1 MDSRDNYNDTE
12 NRDDR
17 LYQPN
22 QAARSTR
29 NSDLTDPER
38 DQERLR
44 GDEATIDLPEVKDIP
59 GQEHIHVPSL
69 GELADTTAS
78 SDDEEGAGLLDDLNE
93 DDTIRMGTAADITA
107 DERETLERG
116 DDYMPTRDEERLQ
129 QASMDN
135 TDFDGDPLN
144 EAGFGSERTGAD
156 LDTGGTDED
165 DTMENIGEEDEEN
178 NQYSLGGDDKE
189 GLEDKTS

>member
-1 MDSRDNYNDTE
+1 MDSRDNNYNNTE

-17 LYQPN
+17 LYQANEP
-22 QAARSTR
+22 ARSAR

-59 GQEHIHVPSL
+59 GQEHVHVPSL

-93 DDTIRMGTAADITA
+93 DDTIRMGTEADITA
-107 DERETLERG
+107 NERETLEKS
-116 DDYMPTRDEERLQ
+116 DDYMPTRDEDRLQ

-135 TDFDGDPLN
+135 TDFDGEPLN
-144 EAGFGSERTGAD
+144 EGGFGTERTGAD
-156 LDTGGTDED
+156 LDTGGIDED
-165 DTMENIGEEDEEN
+165 DRMENIGEEDEEN
-178 NQYSLGGDDKE
+178 NQYSLGSDDNDKSE
-189 GLEDKTS
+189 GL

>member
-1 MDSRDNYNDTE
+1 MDSRNN
-12 NRDDR
+12 
-17 LYQPN
+17 
-22 QAARSTR
+22 TR

-78 SDDEEGAGLLDDLNE
+78 SDDEEGAGLRDDLNE
-93 DDTIRMGTAADITA
+93 DDTIRMGTEADITA
-107 DERETLERG
+107 TDREMLERG
-116 DDYMPTRDEERLQ
+116 DEYMPTRDEERLQ

-135 TDFDGDPLN
+135 TDFDGEPLN
-144 EAGFGSERTGAD
+144 EASFGTERTGAD
-156 LDTGGTDED
+156 LDTGGIDED
-165 DTMENIGEEDEEN
+165 DKMENIGEEDEEN
-178 NQYSLGGDDKE
+178 NQYSLGSDDNDRNE
-189 GLEDKTS
+189 GLQ